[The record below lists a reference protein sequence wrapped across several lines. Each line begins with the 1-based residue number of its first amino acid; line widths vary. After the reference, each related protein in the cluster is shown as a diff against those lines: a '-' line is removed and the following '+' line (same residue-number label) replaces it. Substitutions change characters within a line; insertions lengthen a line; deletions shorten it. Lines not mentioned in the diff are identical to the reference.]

1 MHTRVHLH
9 LTERCIASQVY
20 GVAFALWELLA
31 VPVPMG
37 ALLAGVWSLTL
48 LHWRGRHEEARGLE
62 ALFGFAAVLVLACAA
77 GQLFLAVP
85 SWSNPFFELV
95 ELAEGLLV
103 RFPRPQKLVGSKETH
118 VDAGPHREWR
128 MGVGYAAQCGGW
140 GTLLNV
146 AAPRHSFCATA
157 S

>member
-1 MHTRVHLH
+1 
-9 LTERCIASQVY
+9 VY

-31 VPVPMG
+31 MPVPMG
-37 ALLAGVWSLTL
+37 AMLAGVWSLTL
-48 LHWRGRHEEARGLE
+48 LHWRGRHDEARGLE

-103 RFPRPQKLVGSKETH
+103 RPKRGRFESIIR
-118 VDAGPHREWR
+118 RR
-128 MGVGYAAQCGGW
+128 C
-140 GTLLNV
+140 
-146 AAPRHSFCATA
+146 AAP
-157 S
+157 